1 MHSLVFWHWWALAA
15 VLLAIETFIPGAVF
29 LWMGISA
36 AVVGALIY
44 FMPALGWEVQLLI
57 FAPLSVITFLLWRS
71 YHRHHPTVSEQPL
84 LNQRARHYVGR
95 IFTLEQPIVNGEG
108 KIRVDD
114 SLWKIRGADCPSG
127 TRVEVTDVDGVVL
140 KIRPKG

>member
-1 MHSLVFWHWWALAA
+1 MPLQIHAINTLDGDLRSGRRCLDILHACARVGGSATHLCSAFGHRLPALAW
-15 VLLAIETFIPGAVF
+15 LSPPPPDGER
-29 LWMGISA
+29 A
-36 AVVGALIY
+36 AA
-44 FMPALGWEVQLLI
+44 
-57 FAPLSVITFLLWRS
+57 
-71 YHRHHPTVSEQPL
+71 

-127 TRVEVTDVDGVVL
+127 TRVEVTDIDGVVL